1 MQEEKLTYDIETAGR
16 LLGLSRPSAYLAAKN
31 GQIPTLRLGHR
42 LVVPK
47 AALERLLA
55 NAGQLKENEK

>member
-1 MQEEKLTYDIETAGR
+1 MERQTLSVEDAAR
-16 LLGLSRPSAYLAAKN
+16 VLGLGRNSAYLAVKR
-31 GQIPTLRLGHR
+31 GEIPVIRIGHR

-55 NAGQLKENEK
+55 QGRPTGDVA

>member
-1 MQEEKLTYDIETAGR
+1 VERQTLSVEDAAR
-16 LLGLSRPSAYLAAKN
+16 VLGLGRNSAYLAVKR
-31 GQIPTLRLGHR
+31 GEIPVIRIGHR

-55 NAGQLKENEK
+55 QGRPTGDVA